1 MVMKKKLLA
10 GTFWL
15 SLFNMICKIL
25 GFVYLIPWLKF
36 MGTIQDQQTAQALYN
51 VAYLPYA
58 LFLSLGTA
66 GFPSGI
72 AKKIAELNSERNKG
86 QIKELFQSG
95 LAVMEVIG
103 IISALLM
110 FIFAPVLSKISPIV
124 DHAAGTTAIRS
135 LCFSLL
141 LIPILSALRGY
152 FQGLSLSFPF
162 GISQLVEQLV
172 RVIVIL
178 VGTYLIR
185 VRFSG
190 SILSAVVLST
200 FASCIGGLSAIVYLL
215 LVGKNRNMLRFKYFS
230 FSPLKSL
237 KTTKHLAIDIIKES
251 LPFVYVGSAISI
263 LQLIDQF
270 SLKALYSLFYPRN
283 SLDELQTLYTL
294 ASANPNKL
302 APILLAIIG
311 SITISSLPL
320 LSIIKSKTELLT
332 GISQILRLTITFLVP
347 ASIGMIILS
356 VPLNSLFFG
365 YNLNGSMYLVATI
378 ISTSILGIFTVV
390 LSILQALNFHKN
402 AMRFTSLAILLKIL
416 IQTPCLYLFKGF
428 GLSIATIIS
437 SVFTTIIAY
446 HFIVRQLG
454 IHPIAHNRN
463 YYLKVFQSTVVM
475 TALSL
480 IAFKFI
486 SSISVFESTAQ
497 LVILIFTVGCL
508 GGLTFV
514 LILFRQKFISKLSN
528 FF

>member
-1 MVMKKKLLA
+1 MKKKLLA

-15 SLFNMICKIL
+15 SLFNMICKVL

-72 AKKIAELNSERNKG
+72 AKKIAGLNRTGNRV

-103 IISALLM
+103 IFSALLM

-152 FQGLSLSFPF
+152 FQGLNLSFPF
-162 GISQLVEQLV
+162 GISQLIEQLV

-178 VGTYLIR
+178 AGTYLIR
-185 VRFSG
+185 VRFNG

-200 FASCIGGLSAIVYLL
+200 FASCVGGLFAILYLL
-215 LVGKNRNMLRFKYFS
+215 FVGRKRHMFRLKHFS
-230 FSPLKSL
+230 FSPITSL
-237 KTTKHLAIDIIKES
+237 KTTRHFAIDIIKES

-270 SLKALYSLFYPRN
+270 SLKALYVLFFPQGSLG
-283 SLDELQTLYTL
+283 ELQTLYTL

-320 LSIIKSKTELLT
+320 LSILRTKSELLT
-332 GISQILRLTITFLVP
+332 GISQILRLTFTFLVP
-347 ASIGMIILS
+347 SSIGMMLLS
-356 VPLNSLFFG
+356 IPLNTLFFG
-365 YNLNGSMYLVATI
+365 YNLTGSMYLSATI
-378 ISTSILGIFTVV
+378 ISTSILGILTVL
-390 LSILQALNFHKN
+390 LSILQALSFHKK
-402 AMRFTSLAILLKIL
+402 AMQFTSLTLLLKL
-416 IQTPCLYLFKGF
+416 LLQTPCIYLFKGF
-428 GLSIATIIS
+428 GLSIATILS
-437 SVFTTIIAY
+437 SVVTTILAY
-446 HFIVRQLG
+446 HFIVRSLD
-454 IHPIAHNRN
+454 IYPIAHNRN
-463 YYLKVFQSTVVM
+463 YYLKVVQSTAVM
-475 TALSL
+475 ITLSVIVL
-480 IAFKFI
+480 KIIASLSEFNSFSQPI
-486 SSISVFESTAQ
+486 V
-497 LVILIFTVGCL
+497 VILLVGGL
-508 GGLTFV
+508 GGLAFV
-514 LILFRQKFISKLSN
+514 VVLFRQKLRSKLSTL
-528 FF
+528 F